1 MSSGDGCGGSSC
13 VGDASCPHLDS
24 LDDGATL
31 ANDSG
36 FLVTQIDHSFP
47 ALLHRGNGGG
57 LLLLHLLGN
66 FYPGLLL
73 WGRLGGG
80 GFDGRWDRG
89 RWADAS
95 PQMPP

>member
-1 MSSGDGCGGSSC
+1 MQT
-13 VGDASCPHLDS
+13 VARPHLDA

-47 ALLHRGNGGG
+47 TLLDRRVSDGS
-57 LLLLHLLGN
+57 LLLLFLFRD

-73 WGRLGGG
+73 WGWLGGG
-80 GFDGRWDRG
+80 FLALLLLLALRLRRWRWLGRDHHLLLRVT
-89 RWADAS
+89 
-95 PQMPP
+95 